1 MRRWQSRS
9 SIVSSGTR
17 SRPIET
23 LVITMSVSTKLPQY
37 FSIQDCCPSL
47 TRNTGSKKSDGSVW
61 VWTDQGAF
69 LVVCHTYR
77 EITERSATTRI
88 FSARKATRQES
99 NDYGKRKP

>member
-1 MRRWQSRS
+1 MAEPFEYRFEWDPVKADRNARDHNVSFDQAATVFLDPGLLSQLDEEHGKQEERW
-9 SIVSSGTR
+9 VSLGLDR
-17 SRPIET
+17 SRR
-23 LVITMSVSTKLPQY
+23 L
-37 FSIQDCCPSL
+37 
-47 TRNTGSKKSDGSVW
+47 
-61 VWTDQGAF
+61 